1 MGGEIGVNSSL
12 GEGSE
17 FFAEITFAASDK
29 AAEIEPNDGLEGLRI
44 LVVNP
49 IDSER
54 STWQR
59 YLDHWGAEVTGVAA
73 LDDVVAPL
81 AEAAGAGQPFAIVVF
96 EGDHDIDGVQS
107 LRSSLVDG
115 GGADALRFVISQ
127 DPRRPKD
134 ALKGLADVTLV
145 DSNPVRRVG
154 LLNAVAIAAGRASPE
169 VDYEEEAED
178 LRVGRAPTIEEARE
192 QGKLILLAE
201 DNLTNQEV
209 IRRQLTVLGY
219 AREIASD
226 GQEGLDMWQAG
237 DYVVLL
243 TDCHMPEMDGFE
255 LTAAIRQAE
264 ESTDRRAPIVAI
276 TANALQGEAERCLAA
291 GMDDYLSKPVDM
303 KELRNTLRKWMGDGG
318 VAAISDTV
326 EDGVALPLAE
336 SDSRGDE
343 ASAATPPSDGA
354 IDERALKAVFGD
366 DQETFKEILESF
378 VEPTEATIGELKSAW
393 DERNAPDVKGAAHKL
408 KSSSRSVGANELAD
422 TCQAADWGTIDELA
436 PRLDPL
442 YAAVKAYIDML

>member
-12 GEGSE
+12 GEGLE

-255 LTAAIRQAE
+255 LTAAIRQA
-264 ESTDRRAPIVAI
+264 
-276 TANALQGEAERCLAA
+276 
-291 GMDDYLSKPVDM
+291 
-303 KELRNTLRKWMGDGG
+303 
-318 VAAISDTV
+318 
-326 EDGVALPLAE
+326 
-336 SDSRGDE
+336 
-343 ASAATPPSDGA
+343 
-354 IDERALKAVFGD
+354 ALKAVFGD

-393 DERNAPDVKGAAHKL
+393 DERNAPDIKGAAHKL